1 MRLEA
6 WFFFKL
12 KPKKSRSIFPTSVHL
27 KQCSVGRMARVT
39 RVRENTYGV
48 SMNVL
53 IKQIK
58 SQLQTHGKPFITD
71 LIIFISW
78 KTPTATNLVIN
89 CYVQL
94 KCTVIYCYNPTQLG
108 VTLCIYNIF
117 NVSLKI
123 KHFKASA
130 VL

>member
-1 MRLEA
+1 
-6 WFFFKL
+6 
-12 KPKKSRSIFPTSVHL
+12 
-27 KQCSVGRMARVT
+27 MARVT

-78 KTPTATNLVIN
+78 KTPTATNLVN
-89 CYVQL
+89 DCYDKL
-94 KCTVIYCYNPTQLG
+94 KCIKSSIVIIPTQLG
-108 VTLCIYNIF
+108 VTVYVTF
-117 NVSLKI
+117 SMS
-123 KHFKASA
+123 H
-130 VL
+130 